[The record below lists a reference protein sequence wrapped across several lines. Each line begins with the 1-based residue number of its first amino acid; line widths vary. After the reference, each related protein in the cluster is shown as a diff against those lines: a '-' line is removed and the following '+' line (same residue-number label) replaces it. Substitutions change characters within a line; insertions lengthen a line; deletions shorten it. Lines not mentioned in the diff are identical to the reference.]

1 MEDDAIGCRLK
12 GDEEEVEEEGV
23 DVDDDGGEGGCRE
36 RKNSR
41 RCAVMM
47 PTHCTSHSR
56 VTSHHQ
62 PKKKS
67 RTTTTHT
74 TRHMSQ
80 VPPPGTTTTGVF
92 APRKK
97 SIENKSKSNKTERW
111 LLRLLSSA
119 NALLVPWCSAYVARC
134 SQWSCS
140 IRSSV
145 RAHISNFNPSP
156 LLVHRVHCG
165 SFITHI
171 LFTHTQPPLAYL
183 ALALQFERQCL
194 AKQ

>member
-1 MEDDAIGCRLK
+1 MQREKEQPSLCCDDAHTLHESLTSHESSPTK
-12 GDEEEVEEEGV
+12 KKVTN
-23 DVDDDGGEGGCRE
+23 DDD
-36 RKNSR
+36 
-41 RCAVMM
+41 
-47 PTHCTSHSR
+47 SHDASH
-56 VTSHHQ
+56 VTS
-62 PKKKS
+62 P
-67 RTTTTHT
+67 T
-74 TRHMSQ
+74 TRHHHHRS
-80 VPPPGTTTTGVF
+80 VR
-92 APRKK
+92 AIWRKK
-97 SIENKSKSNKTERW
+97 SIEIKSKSNKTERW